1 MTKFWS
7 PVMAAPV
14 MDAYL
19 ALTGGAKPA
28 FSVTNRTAFLAAM
41 RAQEPD
47 TSFRRRAE
55 PYAGLP
61 PAVLRITAA
70 GFSPD
75 YIDDGLIFVSAAFRT
90 AAALD
95 ETVADYLPVDASGS
109 TDAVQTKDYRILH
122 VLPERDWL
130 DTDASSF
137 VTLSGPNG
145 EQKQAGVSHAV
156 FRPGVPAD
164 VPLFFVPQGRDPYA
178 TDAFVETMRATGA
191 TGLDFLAV

>member
-1 MTKFWS
+1 MTKFWA
-7 PVMAAPV
+7 PVMAAPA

-28 FSVTNRTAFLAAM
+28 FSVANRAALLAAM

-55 PYAGLP
+55 AYVDLP
-61 PAVLRITAA
+61 PAALRITAA

-75 YIDDGLIFVSAAFRT
+75 YIDDGLIFVSAAFRA

-95 ETVADYLPVDASGS
+95 DRVADYLAVDASGS
-109 TDAVQTKDYRILH
+109 TDAVQAKDYRILH

-130 DTDASSF
+130 DADASSF
-137 VTLSGPNG
+137 VTLRGPDG
-145 EQKQAGVSHAV
+145 EQKPAGVSRAV
-156 FRPGVPAD
+156 FRPDVAPD

-178 TDAFVETMRATGA
+178 TDAFVERMRAAGA
-191 TGLDFLAV
+191 TGLDFLPA